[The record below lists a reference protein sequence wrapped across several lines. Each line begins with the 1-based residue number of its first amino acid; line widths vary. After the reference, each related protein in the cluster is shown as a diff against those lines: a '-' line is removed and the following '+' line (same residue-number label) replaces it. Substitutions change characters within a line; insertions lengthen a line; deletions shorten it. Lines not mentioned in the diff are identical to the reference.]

1 MNALPK
7 THAVTPLTPL
17 LTHPL
22 THPNNTHDFYYQ
34 HLALSTPNPITLY
47 QIILSPFQQP
57 TSQPTIAPSVH
68 PSAVFV
74 VCTGAGGSRGW
85 YTGYI
90 DHSSDILYGLELQT
104 ANFVLADPTMSSCY
118 SLVQTTATYTSTGIE
133 ATDQTGYLQTV
144 TNQYGAVGSVA
155 VTDWATL
162 TDAISVVGLQKL
174 FSFFSCAAT
183 DSGWGGGAG
192 ADCFFTLN
200 NGVAVQSGT
209 RNYFTSFFK
218 GTNAPGWYAVMNGPV
233 TDGTYAAV
241 LGSFPNTL
249 SVGGKITG
257 FKLATA
263 SPSYMPTTPV
273 VCPAGQY
280 YSAGSTVCTNCPDVQ
295 SSVAGGPCLDT
306 CTSSDTNCGVALKS
320 GTGGACVC
328 ASCNDGSIPSIGTS
342 CPVSSCYGSTDTN
355 SHYVSYCTCTT
366 VVFPPGLRAIADYAF
381 QWCYFL
387 NEVTIPG
394 TVTSIGN
401 YAFGWCS
408 QLSEV
413 TIPSSVISIGSSA
426 FRYVAAK
433 SITIPS
439 GVTSIG
445 DYAFNGC
452 YHLATVT
459 IQSGVTR
466 IGNGAFQ
473 YCPHLSFVSIPL
485 TVTSIGYQAFS
496 SDSLLTS
503 VNVPAGVSYNGGTDP
518 SQSFD
523 CTAVSPT
530 PSSTFLGTICSGPT
544 TTVITA
550 TTPNGCSCPAGQ
562 YYPADSTVCTNCP
575 AGTSSDGVGGSCINC
590 PGVQS
595 SVAGGL
601 CVNTCTSSDTNCGV
615 ALLSG
620 VNNAC
625 VCASCND
632 GSVATSAGCPV
643 SSCYGA
649 YPTSTCTCTTAV
661 FPPGLRVIARLAFS
675 TCPITTSVIPSAVTS
690 IGNYA
695 FYLCSA
701 LTKMFIPSGVTIGD
715 YAFNG
720 CTHLSWVTIASGVT
734 GIGQQAFYGCT
745 SLSCVSIPQT
755 VTLIGNHAFT
765 GDSSLATVNVPAG
778 VSYNGGTD
786 PSSVSSSFDCTPVSP
801 TPSPTFLGTI
811 CSGLTTT
818 VITATTPNICSCP
831 TGQYFAAG
839 STVCTNCPAG
849 TSSDGVG
856 GPCTNC
862 PGVQSSVAGGL
873 CLNTCTSTDTNC
885 GVALKSG
892 DNCVC
897 ASCNDGSVATDTS
910 CPVSTC
916 YRHPST
922 CTCTTAVFPPG
933 LRVIAD
939 LAFGFYSCPFITTAV
954 IPDTV
959 ISIGN
964 GAFYGC
970 RALTEVTIPSSVTS
984 IGEGAFYYCD
994 ALPIINI
1001 PHGVT
1006 TIGTGA
1012 FGDCHALNEVT
1023 IPDTVTHIGS
1033 LFYGCHALTTITIPD
1048 TVTSIGNYAFSGC
1061 TALNEV
1067 TILGSVT
1074 IIGDRAFYGCYSLSS
1089 VSIPL
1094 TVTSIGNG
1102 AFYYNSL
1109 LTTINVPAG
1118 ISYNGGSDP
1127 SQSFLCTPVSPTPS
1141 PTFLG
1146 TICRGSTTTVIT
1158 TASLVTTPAIQP
1170 SGQPSR
1176 QPSVRPTLFN
1186 INPKAGIPT
1195 GQPTRLPSR
1204 QPTRQPTHRPSIFNA
1219 NPKAKIPTGQPS
1231 ESPSKQP
1238 SQQPTRQPTVLT
1250 TTALHQ
1256 QQVNKLVISK
1266 SLNLSYDLCL
1276 YTFSSL
1282 IVA

>member
-452 YHLATVT
+452 YHLAKIT

-466 IGNGAFQ
+466 IGDHAFQ
-473 YCPHLSFVSIPL
+473 SCPLLSFVSIPL

-496 SDSLLTS
+496 GNSLLTT
-503 VNVPAGVSYNGGTDP
+503 VNVPAGISYNGGTDP

-523 CTAVSPT
+523 CTSLSPT
-530 PSSTFLGTICSGPT
+530 PSPTFLGTICSAPT
-544 TTVITA
+544 TEVITSI
-550 TTPNGCSCPAGQ
+550 TPNGCSCPAGQ
-562 YYPADSTVCTNCP
+562 YYP
-575 AGTSSDGVGGSCINC
+575 
-590 PGVQS
+590 
-595 SVAGGL
+595 
-601 CVNTCTSSDTNCGV
+601 
-615 ALLSG
+615 
-620 VNNAC
+620 
-625 VCASCND
+625 
-632 GSVATSAGCPV
+632 
-643 SSCYGA
+643 
-649 YPTSTCTCTTAV
+649 
-661 FPPGLRVIARLAFS
+661 
-675 TCPITTSVIPSAVTS
+675 
-690 IGNYA
+690 
-695 FYLCSA
+695 
-701 LTKMFIPSGVTIGD
+701 
-715 YAFNG
+715 
-720 CTHLSWVTIASGVT
+720 
-734 GIGQQAFYGCT
+734 
-745 SLSCVSIPQT
+745 
-755 VTLIGNHAFT
+755 
-765 GDSSLATVNVPAG
+765 
-778 VSYNGGTD
+778 
-786 PSSVSSSFDCTPVSP
+786 
-801 TPSPTFLGTI
+801 
-811 CSGLTTT
+811 
-818 VITATTPNICSCP
+818 
-831 TGQYFAAG
+831 AG

-849 TSSDGVG
+849 TSSDGLG

-862 PGVQSSVAGGL
+862 PGVQSSVAGGS
-873 CLNTCTSTDTNC
+873 CLDTCTSTDTNC
-885 GVALKSG
+885 GVALRSDAG
-892 DNCVC
+892 GTCVC

-916 YRHPST
+916 YGSTGPYTALTYGGSGNPS

-933 LRVIAD
+933 LRTIAGY
-939 LAFGFYSCPFITTAV
+939 AFNGCSITSAV
-954 IPDTV
+954 IPSTITNV
-959 ISIGN
+959 GAY
-964 GAFYGC
+964 AFYQC
-970 RALTEVTIPSSVTS
+970 SHLTSVTIARGVTS
-984 IGEGAFYYCD
+984 SESYAFYFCQ
-994 ALPIINI
+994 ALSCVNI
-1001 PHGVT
+1001 PQ
-1006 TIGTGA
+1006 
-1012 FGDCHALNEVT
+1012 
-1023 IPDTVTHIGS
+1023 
-1033 LFYGCHALTTITIPD
+1033 
-1048 TVTSIGNYAFSGC
+1048 TVTSIGAG
-1061 TALNEV
+1061 
-1067 TILGSVT
+1067 
-1074 IIGDRAFYGCYSLSS
+1074 AFYGVTRLS
-1089 VSIPL
+1089 
-1094 TVTSIGNG
+1094 TVH
-1102 AFYYNSL
+1102 
-1109 LTTINVPAG
+1109 VPAG
-1118 ISYNGGSDP
+1118 VSFVGPNGPTDP
-1127 SQSFLCTPVSPTPS
+1127 SQSFYCTPVSPSPS
-1141 PTFLG
+1141 ATFLG
-1146 TICRGSTTTVIT
+1146 TICSGPTTVIT
-1158 TASLVTTPAIQP
+1158 AITPNICSCPA
-1170 SGQPSR
+1170 GQY
-1176 QPSVRPTLFN
+1176 FA
-1186 INPKAGIPT
+1186 AG
-1195 GQPTRLPSR
+1195 S
-1204 QPTRQPTHRPSIFNA
+1204 
-1219 NPKAKIPTGQPS
+1219 
-1231 ESPSKQP
+1231 
-1238 SQQPTRQPTVLT
+1238 TVLYQLSSGYIVRWGRWLLYQLPNHT
-1250 TTALHQ
+1250 KRTIIRCRWYLSRHLPFDGCKLWGCFTIGCKRCLH
-1256 QQVNKLVISK
+1256 V
-1266 SLNLSYDLCL
+1266 C
-1276 YTFSSL
+1276 
-1282 IVA
+1282 IVQ